1 MLLAIESS
9 CDESALA
16 VFDPEKGVIGEW
28 IHSQIKVHQDYG
40 GVVPELA
47 SREHLSNLVP
57 LMDNAELNKYRKEI
71 KTITVTQGPGLAGC
85 LAMGLCCAQSLAC
98 AWDVPLLGINHLH
111 GHAYSPFIPLHA
123 ADPKS
128 FHQQFESALPHLGL
142 LVSGG
147 NTILFTI
154 DRLNQLSVVAE
165 TLDDAAGEALDK
177 GAKLLGLGYP
187 GGPKVEQL
195 ARLGQ
200 PQAFD
205 FPRAISPKNQHR
217 FSFSGLKT
225 SLRYRLEKLSLS
237 ERDNRLN
244 DLCASY
250 QQAVV
255 DQLITKTKHILQQ
268 ERFKSIGLS
277 GGVSNN
283 KILRTAFQALAG
295 AFKVQPFIAR
305 PEHTGDNAS
314 MIAFSAYANP
324 KLAHPNPQTI
334 KPALSIAT
342 G

>member
-16 VFDPEKGVIGEW
+16 LFDPHKGLIGEW
-28 IHSQIKVHQDYG
+28 IHSQIKLHQDYG

-57 LMDNAELNKYRKEI
+57 LLQNAELNKYRKKIE
-71 KTITVTQGPGLAGC
+71 TIAVTYGPGLAGC
-85 LAMGLCCAQSLAC
+85 LAMGLCCAQSLAF
-98 AWDVPLLGINHLH
+98 AWDLPLVGINHLH

-123 ADPKS
+123 ADPQS
-128 FHQQFESALPHLGL
+128 FQKQFKALLPHLGL

-147 NTILFTI
+147 NTILFKV
-154 DRLNQLSVVAE
+154 DQSNQLNIVAE
-165 TLDDAAGEALDK
+165 THDDAAGEALDK

-187 GGPKVEQL
+187 GGPKVEQF
-195 ARLGQ
+195 ARQGD

-225 SLRYRLEKLSLS
+225 SLRYRLEKFSQN
-237 ERDNRLN
+237 ERSDRLN

-255 DQLITKTKHILQQ
+255 EQLITKTKHVLQQ
-268 ERFKSIGLS
+268 QRFNSIGLS

-283 KILRTAFQALAG
+283 QVLRSAFQQLG
-295 AFKVQPFIAR
+295 NSFKVQSFIAQ

-314 MIAFSAYANP
+314 MIAFTAYANP
-324 KLAHPNPQTI
+324 RLTQLKPNTI
-334 KPALSIAT
+334 KPALEIGIS
-342 G
+342 